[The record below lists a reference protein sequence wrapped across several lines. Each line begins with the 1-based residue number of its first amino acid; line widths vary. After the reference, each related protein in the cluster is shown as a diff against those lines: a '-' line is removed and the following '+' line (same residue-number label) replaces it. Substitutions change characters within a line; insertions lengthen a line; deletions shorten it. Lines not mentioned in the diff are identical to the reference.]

1 MLSPFEGKF
10 ETFVK
15 LTVKVFREL
24 TRPNFISWSR
34 SAYAHWSICFS
45 FTKVHSTVYSS
56 IYLSQFHNHELKAS
70 PCTKANWL
78 SFTARLQ
85 FKYFENMVDII

>member
-1 MLSPFEGKF
+1 MLSPFEGKDVPFEHKF

-34 SAYAHWSICFS
+34 SAYTLIG
-45 FTKVHSTVYSS
+45 
-56 IYLSQFHNHELKAS
+56 QFVSVSLKY
-70 PCTKANWL
+70 T
-78 SFTARLQ
+78 LQ
-85 FKYFENMVDII
+85 YILQYT